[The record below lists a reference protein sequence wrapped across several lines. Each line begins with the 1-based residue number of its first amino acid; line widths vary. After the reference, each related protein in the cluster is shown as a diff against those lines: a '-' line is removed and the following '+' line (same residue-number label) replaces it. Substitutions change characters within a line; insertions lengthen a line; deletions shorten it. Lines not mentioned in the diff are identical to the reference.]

1 MKLAPLGDRVVLKQ
15 LEAEETTKSG
25 IVLPGNAQEKPQQA
39 EVIAVGPGGV
49 VDGKEVVM
57 QVSVGDK
64 VIYSKYAGT
73 EVKLDDEQFI
83 VVRQNDIVA
92 KVVD

>member
-1 MKLAPLGDRVVLKQ
+1 MTIKPLSDRVVIKM

-25 IVLPGNAQEKPQQA
+25 IVLPGQAQEKPQQA

-49 VDGKEVVM
+49 VNGKEVKMEVE
-57 QVSVGDK
+57 VGNT

-73 EVKLDDEQFI
+73 DVKIDDEEYII
-83 VVRQNDIVA
+83 VKQSDILAVIQ
-92 KVVD
+92 